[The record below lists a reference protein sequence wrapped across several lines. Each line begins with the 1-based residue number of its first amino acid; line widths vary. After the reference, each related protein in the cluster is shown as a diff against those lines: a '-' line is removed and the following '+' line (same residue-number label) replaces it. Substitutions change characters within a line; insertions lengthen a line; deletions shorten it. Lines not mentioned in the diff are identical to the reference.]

1 MMRRFSKPVRIAIY
15 LAGAVVLVVAAFFL
29 QLFHAAGQF
38 KTLEP
43 HFAGSCTVVPGIP
56 GAEDI
61 TIHPRT
67 GVAYITSADR
77 RSILAG
83 GHGRGAI
90 YAYDLKVDSP
100 QLQNLTPAADED
112 FHPHGLSLY
121 PGDDGRDVLY
131 VVNHAGGRHTIEVY
145 DLVGTELSKRATL
158 SDPLLVS
165 PNDLVAVGRDL
176 LYVTND
182 HANAPGFARQLEDYL
197 QRSISTVVY
206 YDGERFVEAASG
218 IRYPN
223 GVNVSGDGKTLY
235 VASTT
240 GGSVFVF
247 QIDSESAALEER
259 GAIEIGSG
267 VDNIEVD
274 REGDLW
280 IGAHPKLLTFVQHTG
295 DASRIA
301 PSQVIRIGA
310 PDSNAP
316 MVEEVLLSLGEDL
329 SGSSVAAV
337 RGDRLLVGSVM
348 DDGILDCRIGP

>member
-1 MMRRFSKPVRIAIY
+1 MHS
-15 LAGAVVLVVAAFFL
+15 
-29 QLFHAAGQF
+29 AGQF

-67 GVAYITSADR
+67 GVAYITAADR
-77 RSILAG
+77 RSVLAG
-83 GHGRGAI
+83 GNGRGGI
-90 YAYDLKVDSP
+90 YAYDLKADSP
-100 QLQNLTPAADED
+100 QLRNLTPSADED

-121 PGDDGRDVLY
+121 LGDDGRDVLY
-131 VVNHAGGRHTIEVY
+131 VVNHAGGRHTIEVF
-145 DLVGTELSKRATL
+145 DLVGDGLSHRGTL

-165 PNDLVAVGRDL
+165 PNDLVAVGRDR

-182 HANAPGFARQLEDYL
+182 HANPPGFARQLEDYL

-206 YDGERFVEAASG
+206 YDGERFVEVASG
-218 IRYPN
+218 LRYPN
-223 GVNVSGDGKTLY
+223 GINVSGDGETLY

-247 QIDSESAALEER
+247 RIEPESAALEQR
-259 GAIEIGSG
+259 GEIEIGSG

-274 REGDLW
+274 RKGDLW

-301 PSQVIRIGA
+301 PSQVIRVAA
-310 PDSNAP
+310 PGSDAP
-316 MVEEVLLSLGEDL
+316 LVEEVLLSLGEDL

-337 RGDRLLVGSVM
+337 QGDRLLVGSVM
-348 DDGILDCRIGP
+348 DDGILDCRISR

>member
-1 MMRRFSKPVRIAIY
+1 MRGSSTPIRIAIY
-15 LAGAVVLVVAAFFL
+15 VAGAVVLVAAGFIL
-29 QLFHAAGQF
+29 QLVHSAGQF

-67 GVAYITSADR
+67 GVAYITAADR
-77 RSILAG
+77 RSVLAG
-83 GHGRGAI
+83 GNGRGGI
-90 YAYDLKVDSP
+90 YAYDLKADSP
-100 QLQNLTPAADED
+100 QLRNLTPDADED

-121 PGDDGRDVLY
+121 VGDDGRDVLY
-131 VVNHAGGRHTIEVY
+131 VVNHAGGRHTIEVF
-145 DLVGTELSKRATL
+145 DLFGSELSQRGTL

-165 PNDLVAVGRDL
+165 PNDLVAVGRDR

-182 HANAPGFARQLEDYL
+182 HANPTGFARQLEDYL

-223 GVNVSGDGKTLY
+223 GINVSRDGKTVY

-240 GGSVFVF
+240 GGTVYVFG
-247 QIDSESAALEER
+247 IDPESRTLEER
-259 GAIEIGSG
+259 GTIQIGSG

-274 REGDLW
+274 PEGDLW

-301 PSQVIRIGA
+301 PSQVIRVAA
-310 PDSNAP
+310 PGSDAP
-316 MVEEVLLSLGEDL
+316 LVEEVLLSLGEDL

-337 RGDRLLVGSVM
+337 QGDRLLVGSVM
-348 DDGILDCRIGP
+348 DDGILDCRISR

>member
-1 MMRRFSKPVRIAIY
+1 MRVLSKPVRIAIY
-15 LAGAVVLVVAAFFL
+15 VAGVVLLLVGGFIL
-29 QLFHAAGQF
+29 RTMHSAGQF

-67 GVAYITSADR
+67 GVAYITAADR
-77 RSILAG
+77 RSVLAG
-83 GHGRGAI
+83 GNGRGGI
-90 YAYDLKVDSP
+90 YAYDLKADSP
-100 QLQNLTPAADED
+100 QLRNLTPSADED

-121 PGDDGRDVLY
+121 LGDDGRDVLY
-131 VVNHAGGRHTIEVY
+131 VINHAGGRHTIEVF
-145 DLVGTELSKRATL
+145 DLAGDGLSHRGSL

-165 PNDLVAVGRDL
+165 PNDLVAVCRDR

-182 HANAPGFARQLEDYL
+182 HANPPGFARQLEDYL

-206 YDGERFVEAASG
+206 YDGERFVEVASG
-218 IRYPN
+218 LRYPN
-223 GVNVSGDGKTLY
+223 GINVSGDGETLY

-247 QIDSESAALEER
+247 QIQPESAALEQR
-259 GAIEIGSG
+259 GEIEIGSG

-280 IGAHPKLLTFVQHTG
+280 IGAHPKLLSFVQHTG

-301 PSQVIRIGA
+301 PSQVIRVAA
-310 PDSNAP
+310 PGSDAP
-316 MVEEVLLSLGEDL
+316 LVEEVLLSLGEDL

-337 RGDRLLVGSVM
+337 QGDRLLVGSVM
-348 DDGILDCRIGP
+348 DDGILDCRISR

>member
-1 MMRRFSKPVRIAIY
+1 MRGLSKPVRIAIY
-15 LAGAVVLVVAAFFL
+15 VTGVVLLLAVGFIL
-29 QLFHAAGQF
+29 QTMRSAGQF

-67 GVAYITSADR
+67 GVAYITAADR
-77 RSILAG
+77 RSVLAG
-83 GHGRGAI
+83 GNGRGGI
-90 YAYDLKVDSP
+90 YAYDLKADSP
-100 QLQNLTPAADED
+100 QLRNLTPSANED

-121 PGDDGRDVLY
+121 LDDDGRDVLY
-131 VVNHAGGRHTIEVY
+131 VVNHAGGRHTIEIF
-145 DLVGTELSKRATL
+145 DLVGDGLSHRGSL

-165 PNDLVAVGRDL
+165 PNDLVAVGRDR

-206 YDGERFVEAASG
+206 YDGERFVEVASG
-218 IRYPN
+218 LRYPN
-223 GVNVSGDGKTLY
+223 GINVSGDGGTLY

-247 QIDSESAALEER
+247 RIEPESAALEQR
-259 GAIEIGSG
+259 GEIEIGSG

-274 REGDLW
+274 PEGDLW
-280 IGAHPKLLTFVQHTG
+280 IGAHPKLLSFVQHTG

-301 PSQVIRIGA
+301 PSQVIRVAA
-310 PDSNAP
+310 PGSDAP
-316 MVEEVLLSLGEDL
+316 LVEEVLLSLGEDL

-337 RGDRLLVGSVM
+337 QGDRLLVGSVM
-348 DDGILDCRIGP
+348 DDGILDCRISH

>member
-1 MMRRFSKPVRIAIY
+1 MQKSSKPVRIAIY
-15 LAGAVVLVVAAFFL
+15 VAGAVVLLAAGFIL
-29 QLFHAAGQF
+29 QLFHSAGQF

-43 HFAGSCTVVPGIP
+43 HFAGSCTVVPGVS

-61 TIHPRT
+61 TVHPRT
-67 GVAYITSADR
+67 GVAYISAADR

-83 GHGRGAI
+83 GHGRGGI
-90 YAYDLKVDSP
+90 YAYDLKADSP
-100 QLQNLTPAADED
+100 QLRNLTPAADQD
-112 FHPHGLSLY
+112 FHPHGLSLFL
-121 PGDDGRDVLY
+121 GDDGRDVLY
-131 VVNHAGGRHTIEVY
+131 VINHAGGRHTIEVY
-145 DLVGTELSKRATL
+145 DLVGAELSHRGTL

-165 PNDLVAVGRDL
+165 PNDLVAVGLDQ

-182 HANAPGFARQLEDYL
+182 HANAAGFARQLEDYL

-206 YDGERFVEAASG
+206 FDGERFIEAASG

-223 GVNVSGDGKTLY
+223 GVNVSGDGETLY

-247 QIDSESAALEER
+247 GIDPESGLLDER
-259 GAIEIGSG
+259 GTIEIGTG

-274 REGDLW
+274 QEGNLW

-301 PSQVIRIGA
+301 PSQVIRVGA
-310 PDSNAP
+310 PGTSAP
-316 MVEEVLLSLGEDL
+316 LVEEVLLSLGEDL
-329 SGSSVAAV
+329 SGSSVASV
-337 RGDRLLVGSVM
+337 HGDRLLVGSVM
-348 DDGILDCRIGP
+348 DDGILDCRISR